1 MKKTFKSDNISCS
14 NCANLIKNSL
24 EETYGLINI
33 NLDITPKEVT
43 VEILDD
49 EQEKKFKNDMNE
61 LGFEIIE
68 E

>member
-14 NCANLIKNSL
+14 SCANLIKNSL

-43 VEILDD
+43 VEILND